1 MQYGFELAFIIVIG
15 IIFFSETISSMTKGK
30 VPGLFLMT
38 VITLIGYWTILPLD
52 VVPVSG
58 MVAVK
63 DITMMIILIHMGTLL
78 EIDQLKREWRTV
90 VTALAA
96 VAGVVLVFMLLGSFV
111 LPSANMAITAIAP
124 LAGGMIAAIL
134 MSQALTNIGQTDLA
148 VWPILLITLQ
158 GFIGMPVVAYML
170 RGEASDLAK
179 KLRGGQEIVAHKLES
194 QAAKKTK
201 WIDKVPQKFR
211 TPAFYFLILA
221 ILYTLNVALYNNV
234 IVNIPYVKLVLDK
247 SIVSLIIGVVLGN
260 LGILD
265 KGVMTKT
272 KSEGIMEISFYAF
285 IMTFLVGAKV
295 ETIKA
300 LIVPLLIAFVLAT
313 TAIAILSVLVG
324 KRIGYSARLSM
335 AVGFNCFLGFPLN
348 YLITKEA
355 AMAVAE
361 SAEEEEKIFDALLP
375 TMLIAGFVCVT
386 IVSVLVAGAMTS
398 LVK

>member
-96 VAGVVLVFMLLGSFV
+96 VASVVLVFLLLGRFV
-111 LPSANMAITAIAP
+111 LPSANMAVTAIAP

-179 KLRGGQEIVAHKLES
+179 KMRSGQEIVAHKVETK
-194 QAAKKTK
+194 AVAKTK

-221 ILYTLNVALYNNV
+221 VLYTLNVTLYNNV

-295 ETIKA
+295 DTIKA

-313 TAIAILSVLVG
+313 AAIAILSVLVG

-355 AMAVAE
+355 AMAVSE

>member
-96 VAGVVLVFMLLGSFV
+96 VAGVVLVFLLLGRFV

-170 RGEASDLAK
+170 RGEASDLAR
-179 KLRGGQEIVAHKLES
+179 KLRGGQEITAHKAETK
-194 QAAKKTK
+194 AAAKTK

-221 ILYTLNVALYNNV
+221 ILYTLNVAFYNNV

-300 LIVPLLIAFVLAT
+300 LIVPLVIAFVLAT
-313 TAIAILSVLVG
+313 AAIAILSVLIG

>member
-1 MQYGFELAFIIVIG
+1 
-15 IIFFSETISSMTKGK
+15 
-30 VPGLFLMT
+30 MT

-96 VAGVVLVFMLLGSFV
+96 VAGVVLVFLILGRFV

-179 KLRGGQEIVAHKLES
+179 KLRGGQEILSHKGEAQAVA
-194 QAAKKTK
+194 KTK

-221 ILYTLNVALYNNV
+221 ILYVLNITLYNNV

-272 KSEGIMEISFYAF
+272 NSKGILNLSFYAF

-313 TAIAILSVLVG
+313 AAIAILSVLVG

-355 AMAVAE
+355 AMAVSE
-361 SAEEEEKIFDALLP
+361 SVEEEEKIFDALLP

>member
-1 MQYGFELAFIIVIG
+1 
-15 IIFFSETISSMTKGK
+15 MTKGK

-96 VAGVVLVFMLLGSFV
+96 VAGVVLVF
-111 LPSANMAITAIAP
+111 
-124 LAGGMIAAIL
+124 
-134 MSQALTNIGQTDLA
+134 
-148 VWPILLITLQ
+148 
-158 GFIGMPVVAYML
+158 
-170 RGEASDLAK
+170 
-179 KLRGGQEIVAHKLES
+179 
-194 QAAKKTK
+194 
-201 WIDKVPQKFR
+201 
-211 TPAFYFLILA
+211 LILA
-221 ILYTLNVALYNNV
+221 ILYVLNITLYNNV

-272 KSEGIMEISFYAF
+272 NSEGILNLSFYAF

-313 TAIAILSVLVG
+313 AAIAILSVLVG

-355 AMAVAE
+355 AMAVSE
-361 SAEEEEKIFDALLP
+361 SVEEEEKIFDALLP

>member
-1 MQYGFELAFIIVIG
+1 
-15 IIFFSETISSMTKGK
+15 
-30 VPGLFLMT
+30 
-38 VITLIGYWTILPLD
+38 
-52 VVPVSG
+52 
-58 MVAVK
+58 
-63 DITMMIILIHMGTLL
+63 
-78 EIDQLKREWRTV
+78 
-90 VTALAA
+90 
-96 VAGVVLVFMLLGSFV
+96 
-111 LPSANMAITAIAP
+111 
-124 LAGGMIAAIL
+124 
-134 MSQALTNIGQTDLA
+134 
-148 VWPILLITLQ
+148 
-158 GFIGMPVVAYML
+158 ML

-179 KLRGGQEIVAHKLES
+179 KLRGGQEILSHKGEAQAVA
-194 QAAKKTK
+194 KTK

-221 ILYTLNVALYNNV
+221 ILYVLNITLYNNV

-272 KSEGIMEISFYAF
+272 NSEGILNLSFYAF

-313 TAIAILSVLVG
+313 AAIAILSVLVG

-355 AMAVAE
+355 AMAVSE
-361 SAEEEEKIFDALLP
+361 SVEEEEKIFDALLP

>member
-96 VAGVVLVFMLLGSFV
+96 VAGVVLVFLLLGRFV

-179 KLRGGQEIVAHKLES
+179 KLRGGHEIASHKVDTK
-194 QAAKKTK
+194 AAAKTK

-221 ILYTLNVALYNNV
+221 VLYTLNVTLYNNV

-300 LIVPLLIAFVLAT
+300 LLVPLLIAFVLAT
-313 TAIAILSVLVG
+313 AAIAILSVLVG

-355 AMAVAE
+355 AMAVSE

>member
-30 VPGLFLMT
+30 IPGLFLMT

-96 VAGVVLVFMLLGSFV
+96 VAGVVLVFLLLGRFV

-194 QAAKKTK
+194 QATKKTK

-313 TAIAILSVLVG
+313 AAIAILSVLVG

>member
-1 MQYGFELAFIIVIG
+1 MQYGFELAFITVIG

-38 VITLIGYWTILPLD
+38 IITLIGYWTILPLD

-96 VAGVVLVFMLLGSFV
+96 VAGVVLVFMLLGKYL

-179 KLRGGQEIVAHKLES
+179 KMRSGQEIAAHKAET
-194 QAAKKTK
+194 QVAAKTK

-265 KGVMTKT
+265 KGVMAKT

-295 ETIKA
+295 ETIKG
-300 LIVPLLIAFVLAT
+300 LLVPLVIAFLLAT
-313 TAIAILSVLVG
+313 AAIAILSVLVG

-361 SAEEEEKIFDALLP
+361 TAEEEEKIFDALLP

>member
-1 MQYGFELAFIIVIG
+1 MQYGFELAFITVIG
-15 IIFFSETISSMTKGK
+15 IIFFSETISSLTKGK

-96 VAGVVLVFMLLGSFV
+96 VAGVVLVFLILGRFV

-179 KLRGGQEIVAHKLES
+179 KLRGGQEILSHKGEAQAVA
-194 QAAKKTK
+194 KTK

-221 ILYTLNVALYNNV
+221 ILYVLNITLYNNV

-272 KSEGIMEISFYAF
+272 NSEGILNLSFYAF

-313 TAIAILSVLVG
+313 AAIAILSVLVG

-355 AMAVAE
+355 AMAVSE
-361 SAEEEEKIFDALLP
+361 SVEEEEKIFDALLP